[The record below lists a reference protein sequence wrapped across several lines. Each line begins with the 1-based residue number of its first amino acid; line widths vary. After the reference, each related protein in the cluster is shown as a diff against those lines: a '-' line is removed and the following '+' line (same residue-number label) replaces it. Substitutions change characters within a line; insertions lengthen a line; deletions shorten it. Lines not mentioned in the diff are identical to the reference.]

1 MIFGEQGALGYGSG
15 THGHMIWECKSNC
28 KDQVGKINLNF
39 VSDVVTAGLTA
50 QDCIACALKWFLV
63 TLQHPVQ
70 LRTVYLKE
78 SFTMVKKYGATHAAH
93 AGREQGTKFI
103 VHLRIFSM

>member
-15 THGHMIWECKSNC
+15 THGHMIREFKSNC

-39 VSDVVTAGLTA
+39 VSDAVTAGLTA

-63 TLQHPVQ
+63 TLQHHVQ
-70 LRTVYLKE
+70 PHSVPGGELHQGEEIRGHPCCTCRKR
-78 SFTMVKKYGATHAAH
+78 
-93 AGREQGTKFI
+93 AGY
-103 VHLRIFSM
+103 

>member
-1 MIFGEQGALGYGSG
+1 MYLS
-15 THGHMIWECKSNC
+15 KSNC
-28 KDQVGKINLNF
+28 KDQVGKINLNL
-39 VSDVVTAGLTA
+39 VSDAVTAGLTA

-70 LRTVYLKE
+70 LHSVPGWSMARCL
-78 SFTMVKKYGATHAAH
+78 FMHVKKYGATHAAH
-93 AGREQGTKFI
+93 VGREQGTKFI